1 MSWPG
6 QDWFRNVFGFDEI
19 VGGGPE
25 QFPLVHSKLTASQLT
40 ASQHGA
46 GVHVLKTKQGK
57 YLWVGR
63 YTQQSLGDLL
73 EQVKVRSSPLHAF
86 PVA

>member
-6 QDWFRNVFGFDEI
+6 RDWFRNVFGFDEI

-25 QFPLVHSKLTASQLT
+25 QFPLVHSKLTVSQRD
-40 ASQHGA
+40 GA
-46 GVHVLKTKQGK
+46 HVLTTKKGK
-57 YLWVGR
+57 QLWAGR
-63 YTQQSLGDLL
+63 YTQQSLGELL
-73 EQVKVRSSPLHAF
+73 EQVKVHSLPLLAF

>member
-25 QFPLVHSKLTASQLT
+25 QFPLVHSKLTASQR
-40 ASQHGA
+40 GA
-46 GVHVLKTKQGK
+46 GEHVLKTKQSK
-57 YLWVGR
+57 LLWVGR

-86 PVA
+86 PVS